1 MKKKEFDLF
10 NILLGVVIGAI
21 LGYFVF
27 SQIRIN
33 NPIESQPVGNED
45 VYGTVYTIQLGC
57 NTNLESLNII
67 KERLDVLGLYY
78 EIYEE
83 GGKYYILNSVY
94 DSLEKAQTK
103 KQIIESYGFN
113 ASIRSD
119 YILDLS
125 NNVITSTEE
134 YNFYNEII
142 LNLLNSMKGEA
153 ISISDIYFS
162 NPIDI
167 QMFSNITILMTI
179 KNDQIKENY
188 QLNTLCLLLKKLK

>member
-188 QLNTLCLLLKKLK
+188 QLNTFCLLLKKLK

>member
-94 DSLEKAQTK
+94 DSLEKAQIK

-142 LNLLNSMKGEA
+142 LNLLNSMKGET

-188 QLNTLCLLLKKLK
+188 QLNTFCLLLKKLK

>member
-1 MKKKEFDLF
+1 MKKMEFDLF

-188 QLNTLCLLLKKLK
+188 QLNTFCLLLKKLK